1 MSEKKIDMFPPLTQV
16 MHWWQE
22 GSELTI
28 VVPSVR
34 FFDKVG
40 SGCSRST
47 KKGHHYLWSEKA
59 FQVSLHEFRCP
70 NLNSKDNLSL
80 S

>member
-1 MSEKKIDMFPPLTQV
+1 MFPPLTQV

-47 KKGHHYLWSEKA
+47 KKGHHYLLVREGLPSQ
-59 FQVSLHEFRCP
+59 FTGVQVP
-70 NLNSKDNLSL
+70 KPQQQG
-80 S
+80 